1 MRNLLAILLLITTAC
16 LTGQNMQLADSYFEN
31 KEYDKALA
39 EYRELYKRSS
49 QRIFYLKIY
58 QCLMELKDYKE
69 AAAFAEAHIRRTN
82 EPEGVYLVD
91 VAFAKARLGDR
102 RTEQKIINRIL
113 ESIAKSPQ
121 HAYQVGQALSDKG
134 YFEAALRTYET
145 AEKINPAFNFTYQ
158 KALLYADMGQLEKM
172 YDAYIEILERS
183 PSMATTVKSLLSRAM
198 APDGGEENLDY
209 IIEQLR
215 TKSLQQKNPVM
226 ADVLTHIFSEKK
238 DYTAAMNFLKDWH
251 QKSNYSAIGEIYQL
265 SSLAV
270 ENQEYDLAISGFQW
284 VLDHTTN
291 SSYIMRS
298 TIGLQHAQ
306 TLKAF
311 REDVKRENIRSLIA
325 ENEKI
330 LQTNGINA
338 YTLPLAEA
346 TARLMAFKADQK
358 DKALDLIESLIKWK
372 GQHPDERARLL
383 ITKGDIYL
391 SMKEFMLSIVAYAR
405 AEESAESE
413 SLKDDAKFF
422 RARAIYYSGDIPWA
436 LEIFEI
442 LQESTSKP
450 ISNDATAYAGK
461 ILLNSGGDT
470 TYEAMT
476 YYAHADMFY
485 YVGEYLNTHKVLD
498 YIIQTYT
505 NHPIQDD
512 AYLLKAM
519 TYEAQGNYSK
529 AVEWYEKVYTVFGY
543 ELLADRAIYQAAV
556 LYEEKLN
563 NPAKAIEL
571 YELIVL
577 QLTESFMHNQARLR
591 LRALLNKHTL

>member
-1 MRNLLAILLLITTAC
+1 
-16 LTGQNMQLADSYFEN
+16 MQLADSYFEK

-39 EYRELYKRSS
+39 EYRELYKRSP
-49 QRIFYLKIY
+49 QRIFYLRIY
-58 QCLMELKDYKE
+58 QCLLELKDYKE
-69 AAAFAEAHIRRTN
+69 AASFAEAHIRRTN

-102 RTEQKIINRIL
+102 KTEQKIINRIL
-113 ESIAKSPQ
+113 ESIAKFPQ
-121 HAYQVGQALSDKG
+121 NAYQVGQALSDKG
-134 YFEAALRTYET
+134 YFEAALHTYET
-145 AEKINPAFNFTYQ
+145 AERINPAFNFTYQ
-158 KALLYADMGQLEKM
+158 KALLYADMGKLEKM

-183 PSMATTVKSLLSRAM
+183 PSMATTVKSLLTRAM
-198 APDGGEENLDY
+198 APDGGEENLNY

-226 ADVLTHIFSEKK
+226 ADVLTYIYSEKR
-238 DYTAAMNFLKDWH
+238 DYASALDFLKDWH
-251 QKSNYSAIGEIYQL
+251 QKSNYSAIAEIYQL

-270 ENQEYDLAISGFQW
+270 ENQEYDLAISGFKW

-291 SSYIMRS
+291 SSYITRS
-298 TIGLQHAQ
+298 GIALQHAR
-306 TLKAF
+306 TLQALSLNVKP
-311 REDVKRENIRSLIA
+311 EDLRSLIA
-325 ENEKI
+325 ANEKI
-330 LQTNGINA
+330 LQTDGINT

-346 TARLMAFKADQK
+346 TARLMAFKANEK
-358 DKALDLIESLIKWK
+358 EKALDLIESLVKMQ
-372 GQHPDERARLL
+372 GQRPDEKSRLL

-391 SMKEFMLSIVAYAR
+391 SMKEFMLAIVAYAR
-405 AEESAESE
+405 AEEFAESE
-413 SLKDDAKFF
+413 SMKDDAKFF

-450 ISNDATAYAGK
+450 ISNDATAYASK

-485 YVGEYLNTHKVLD
+485 YVGEYHNAHKVLD
-498 YIIQTYT
+498 FIIQTYT

-519 TYEAQGNYSK
+519 TYEAQGNYQK

-543 ELLADRAIYQAAV
+543 ELLADRAIYRAAL

-563 NPAKAIEL
+563 NPPKAIEL

-591 LRALLNKHTL
+591 LRALLNKNAL